1 MDSSSFDFS
10 GTVEVVV
17 LPGFLPVVCQSETRI
32 GPTDMS
38 EINEPQNGED
48 VFNAQERQSSHR
60 LPWHSLV
67 GRFSATVVTLLVS
80 RPIVRTWLHSGLRLA
95 EVDESQPHLMH
106 LYIGR
111 QESVSPALF
120 GQPIRF
126 PFCYDYPEIIAA
138 VPDLEVQSHS
148 IPILQKPVTYLA
160 HLFLGAWGPTVLGRG
175 IYMVNKSYARIEMVN
190 GCVRALTRHG
200 RRLLDAH
207 ITPVPLAPV
216 IPLHEGLRRNPTCY
230 LSQPLV
236 VGRRGKLKL
245 ARMEF
250 LDPLVELAPVHVS
263 LDMAAGFVSWMPE
276 IRCDVPGIHEVDS
289 GAFQFQS
296 GWRLTSNCKV

>member
-1 MDSSSFDFS
+1 M
-10 GTVEVVV
+10 GVVVV
-17 LPGFLPVVCQSETRI
+17 LAEFRLVPCQSETRI

-38 EINEPQNGED
+38 EINAPPNGED
-48 VFNAQERQSSHR
+48 VFNAQGRPSSHR
-60 LPWHSLV
+60 LLWHSLV

-80 RPIVRTWLHSGLRLA
+80 RPIVRSWLHSGLRLA
-95 EVDESQPHLMH
+95 EGDESQPHLIH

-111 QESVSPALF
+111 QASVSPALF

-126 PFCYDYPEIIAA
+126 PFCYDYPEIILA
-138 VPDLEVQSHS
+138 VPDLEVQSYS

-175 IYMVNKSYARIEMVN
+175 IYLVNKTFARIEMVN
-190 GCVRALTRHG
+190 GSVRARTRHG
-200 RRLLDAH
+200 RRLLDAR

-250 LDPLVELAPVHVS
+250 LDPLVELSPVHVS
-263 LDMAAGFVSWMPE
+263 LDLAAGFVSWMPE

-296 GWRLTSNCKV
+296 SWRLTSTGKV

>member
-1 MDSSSFDFS
+1 MDAPSSDLF
-10 GTVEVVV
+10 GTEEVVV
-17 LPGFLPVVCQSETRI
+17 LPEFLPVDCPRETRNR
-32 GPTDMS
+32 PTDMS
-38 EINEPQNGED
+38 EINDAQHEDD
-48 VFNAQERQSSHR
+48 VFNAPGRPSSHR
-60 LPWHSLV
+60 VPWHSLI
-67 GRFSATVVTLLVS
+67 GRFSATVVTLLVG
-80 RPIVRTWLHSGLRLA
+80 RPIVRSWLHSGLRLA
-95 EVDESQPHLMH
+95 EGDDSQPHLMH

-126 PFCYDYPEIIAA
+126 PFCYDYPEIITA

-148 IPILQKPVTYLA
+148 LPILQKPVTYLA

-175 IYMVNKSYARIEMVN
+175 IYLINKSFARIEMVD
-190 GCVRALTRHG
+190 GGVRALTRHG

-250 LDPLVELAPVHVS
+250 VDPVVELAPVHVS

-296 GWRLTSNCKV
+296 GWRLTTTGKV

>member
-1 MDSSSFDFS
+1 
-10 GTVEVVV
+10 
-17 LPGFLPVVCQSETRI
+17 
-32 GPTDMS
+32 MS
-38 EINEPQNGED
+38 EINESQNGED
-48 VFNAQERQSSHR
+48 AFNAQGRPSAQR

-80 RPIVRTWLHSGLRLA
+80 RAIVRSWLHSGLRLA
-95 EVDESQPHLMH
+95 EGDESQPHLMH

-126 PFCYDYPEIIAA
+126 PFCYDYLEIIAA

-160 HLFLGAWGPTVLGRG
+160 HLFLGAWGPTLLGRG
-175 IYMVNKSYARIEMVN
+175 IYLVNKSFARIEMVN
-190 GCVRALTRHG
+190 GSVRALTRHG
-200 RRLLDAH
+200 KRLLDAH

-216 IPLHEGLRRNPTCY
+216 IPLHEGLRRNPTCF

-250 LDPLVELAPVHVS
+250 LDPLVELSPVHVS

-276 IRCDVPGIHEVDS
+276 IRCDVLGIHEVDR

-296 GWRLTSNCKV
+296 SWRLTSPCKV